1 MPATA
6 VAMSANISLVNRALK
21 RRLAL
26 AVGLCALVA
35 GGTVAAVAATSPA
48 GHHRAAATIPRDLST
63 AAGYLGVAP
72 AQLQTQLRSGKTL
85 AQIAAATPGK
95 SEAGLIAA
103 IVAIRQAK
111 LAAISAKLGKHVK
124 AEVNHTPGQGLP
136 AVEAAYLGLTRE
148 QLRSEVRAGKTLA
161 AIAAATPGKSEAGLI
176 AAIVARR
183 RTALAALV
191 KTGKLTAA
199 QVSIRD
205 AKLQAHVKRFVNHV
219 PRRHVSG

>member
-1 MPATA
+1 M
-6 VAMSANISLVNRALK
+6 NRALK

-35 GGTVAAVAATSPA
+35 GGTVAAFAATSPA
-48 GHHRAAATIPRDLST
+48 GHRRAAATIPRDLST

-72 AQLQTQLRSGKTL
+72 AQLQAQLRSGKTL
-85 AQIAAATPGK
+85 AQVAAATPGK

-103 IVAIRQAK
+103 IVAVRQAK
-111 LAAISAKLGKHVK
+111 LAAISAKLGKRVK
-124 AEVNHTPGQGLP
+124 AEVDHTPGQGLP
-136 AVEAAYLGLTRE
+136 AVEGAYLGLTRE

-183 RTALAALV
+183 RATLAGLV
-191 KTGKLTAA
+191 KTGKLTQA
-199 QVSIRD
+199 QVNTRD

-219 PRRHVSG
+219 PRRHASG